1 MSAVD
6 LDIHLAS
13 IAAGDPDA
21 FGAWAAQAERPLRVS
36 LRSFATRVDVEAI
49 VQEALLRAW
58 NIAPRVE
65 RDGAPNAL
73 LRVTLRIARNLAID
87 EVRRARAVAVDDE
100 DHDASLRFATT
111 VAMPDP
117 LLREAIHTCS
127 EQLPARPRQA
137 LLARI
142 ASEGA
147 EHDATIAARI
157 GMRLNTFLQNF
168 TRARKLLADCLRGR
182 GVDLEEVV

>member
-1 MSAVD
+1 VSAVD
-6 LDIHLAS
+6 LDLHLAS

-21 FGAWAAQAERPLRVS
+21 FGAWMAEAERPLRAS
-36 LRSFATRVDVEAI
+36 LRSFATRVDVEAV

-87 EVRRARAVAVDDE
+87 EVRRARSVAVGDD

-127 EQLPARPRQA
+127 ERLPARPRQA

-147 EHDATIAARI
+147 EHDGTIAARI
-157 GMRLNTFLQNF
+157 GMLLNTFLQNF

-182 GVDLEEVV
+182 GIDLGEVV